1 MKRCRNT
8 KLIFI
13 SLILL
18 LSTLLFRNLVEPF
31 DVLVLSPTQA
41 AQVLGDAANAAHEVS
56 KQAINAAE
64 SAQRAYNAA
73 LARFQEDSSQAN
85 GVALSNED
93 SSQANGVALSNAKA
107 QNDAAQQA
115 ASDAELAA
123 AAADSA
129 AANAAASIPVST
141 PPPPTVSAEIQSSLM
156 FAENPVDAIANSTKY
171 MISIACAVVIVYLLY
186 LVLFR

>member
-73 LARFQEDSSQAN
+73 LARFQ
-85 GVALSNED
+85 ED

>member
-18 LSTLLFRNLVEPF
+18 LSTLLFRNLIEPF
-31 DVLVLSPTQA
+31 DDTMSATQA

-73 LARFQEDSSQAN
+73 LARFQ
-85 GVALSNED
+85 ED